1 MLENLAIAL
10 YGAPIIAAL
19 AALGWGIL
27 SVLLSPCH
35 LSSLPLVIAFINQ
48 QQEKRQHQAF
58 HISLAFSMGILVT
71 MIAMAALS
79 FTIGILLGPAE
90 LLLNIFVSLL
100 LLLAGLY
107 FLDLLP
113 LTSGLELMNKRMGS
127 HPYWNAF
134 YLGLLLGIGLGA
146 CALAF
151 MAPILSISMSNIATR
166 PAFSIII
173 ALAYIIGHCG
183 IIVAAGTFMETLK
196 KYLRWNQSSRGT
208 LYIRKI
214 SGILIIIAAIYNL
227 IKNIL

>member
-1 MLENLAIAL
+1 MLENLATAL
-10 YGAPIIAAL
+10 YGAPVIAAL

-35 LSSLPLVIAFINQ
+35 LSSLPLIIAYIN
-48 QQEKRQHQAF
+48 RQDGIKPRQAF
-58 HISLAFSMGILVT
+58 NISLAFSLGILVT
-71 MIAMAALS
+71 MLIMAVIS
-79 FTIGILLGPAE
+79 FTIGILLGPVE

-113 LTSGLELMNKRMGS
+113 ITGGIELIDKRLHKS
-127 HPYWNAF
+127 PYWNGF
-134 YLGLLLGIGLGA
+134 YLGILLGIGLGA

-151 MAPILSISMSNIATR
+151 MAPILSISISNISVR
-166 PAFSIII
+166 PVFSITLM
-173 ALAYIIGHCG
+173 LAFIIGHCG

-196 KYLRWNQSSRGT
+196 KYLRWNHTSRGT
-208 LYIRKI
+208 VYIRRI